1 VNRVTSF
8 IGALAVIAIAVVFVT
23 SFGPGGGQSVQ
34 SDPSCAVEVL
44 GNCVKTTHYRASL
57 RLMSRM
63 VDSETGQKLDLSKK
77 TMDGLI
83 EREFLLI
90 EAKKFGLSVSD
101 EAVTRELRA
110 GRFRFSVPAGLPLEQ
125 RRFIPTGIGHG
136 GFLDVSQG
144 LQDPKTK
151 AFSAEKYKKLV
162 GDLTGMLE
170 PDFREFQRQELIAD
184 RMRLL
189 ILARVQVSEA
199 EAKSEFLADYS
210 TAKVAFTRIRPA
222 FYVDRAIDLA
232 PASVQAWADKNAT
245 EVEKAVTERKKELA
259 GECREVSHIMLL
271 SKPGPDAEARKAKLK
286 AKLEQ
291 ARKRVEGGE
300 KFADVAR
307 ELSQDRGTRKNGGSL
322 GCIMKD
328 EMKGEMKPFSDALYS
343 LSNEGDLS
351 AVIDTKQGLHLL
363 RLDKKH
369 TGADAE
375 TAIRQRVSRELFMLA
390 EGKRMASEGAK
401 EIQAAVKGGK
411 SLDDAVK
418 DHLAK
423 YPEPAPPKKEEPK
436 KDEES
441 KKGEAGDKKKDGDKK
456 TADKKDDKEP
466 VKAEEPTTD
475 DDFLVDLDEES
486 IVPKVEK
493 SKAFTSRE
501 EPFEGAAFGETP
513 GATVFASTAKAGEPI
528 DKLINL
534 GGGGFAVLVVL
545 ERTNPTDAEWAAE
558 RDKYL
563 EPRRLLKRKEAISE
577 YVQRLR
583 DASAAE
589 IKITEEFKPKS
600 LASAGGS
607 AVAPPSEEE

>member
-1 VNRVTSF
+1 
-8 IGALAVIAIAVVFVT
+8 
-23 SFGPGGGQSVQ
+23 
-34 SDPSCAVEVL
+34 
-44 GNCVKTTHYRASL
+44 
-57 RLMSRM
+57 
-63 VDSETGQKLDLSKK
+63 
-77 TMDGLI
+77 
-83 EREFLLI
+83 
-90 EAKKFGLSVSD
+90 
-101 EAVTRELRA
+101 
-110 GRFRFSVPAGLPLEQ
+110 
-125 RRFIPTGIGHG
+125 
-136 GFLDVSQG
+136 
-144 LQDPKTK
+144 
-151 AFSAEKYKKLV
+151 
-162 GDLTGMLE
+162 
-170 PDFREFQRQELIAD
+170 
-184 RMRLL
+184 
-189 ILARVQVSEA
+189 
-199 EAKSEFLADYS
+199 
-210 TAKVAFTRIRPA
+210 
-222 FYVDRAIDLA
+222 
-232 PASVQAWADKNAT
+232 
-245 EVEKAVTERKKELA
+245 
-259 GECREVSHIMLL
+259 
-271 SKPGPDAEARKAKLK
+271 
-286 AKLEQ
+286 
-291 ARKRVEGGE
+291 
-300 KFADVAR
+300 
-307 ELSQDRGTRKNGGSL
+307 
-322 GCIMKD
+322 
-328 EMKGEMKPFSDALYS
+328 
-343 LSNEGDLS
+343 
-351 AVIDTKQGLHLL
+351 
-363 RLDKKH
+363 
-369 TGADAE
+369 
-375 TAIRQRVSRELFMLA
+375 MLA

>member
-1 VNRVTSF
+1 MNRVTSF

-23 SFGPGGGQSVQ
+23 SFGPGGGQTVQ
-34 SDPSCAVEVL
+34 SDPSCAVEVM

-63 VDSETGQKLDLSKK
+63 VDNETGQKLDLSKK

-151 AFSAEKYKKLV
+151 AFSADKYKKLV

-210 TAKVAFTRIRPA
+210 TAKVAFARIRPA

-232 PASVQAWADKNAT
+232 PATVQAWADKNAA
-245 EVEKAVTERKKELA
+245 EVDKAVTERKKELA

-271 SKPGPDAEARKAKLK
+271 SKPGPDAESRKAKLK

-300 KFADVAR
+300 QFADVAR

-322 GCIMKD
+322 GCILKN
-328 EMKGEMKPFSDALYS
+328 EMQGEMKPFSDALYA
-343 LSNEGDLS
+343 LANEGDLS
-351 AVIDTKQGLHLL
+351 AVVDTKQGLHLL
-363 RLDKKH
+363 RLDKKQ

-390 EGKRMASEGAK
+390 EGKRLASEGAK

-418 DHLAK
+418 EHLAK
-423 YPEPAPPKKEEPK
+423 YPEPVAPKKEEPK
-436 KDEES
+436 KEEP
-441 KKGEAGDKKKDGDKK
+441 KKGEPGEKKKDGE
-456 TADKKDDKEP
+456 KKDEKEP
-466 VKAEEPTTD
+466 VKAEEPTD
-475 DDFLVDLDEES
+475 EDFVVDLDEES

-513 GATVFASTAKAGEPI
+513 GAVVFASTTKAGEPI
-528 DKLINL
+528 DKLISL

-545 ERTNPTDAEWAAE
+545 ERTSPTDAEWAAE

-563 EPRRLLKRKEAISE
+563 EPRRLLKRKEAIAE

-607 AVAPPSEEE
+607 AAAPPANDE